1 MRLHLVISR
10 HGLPVTRILWTTTS
24 STSVLGEYG
33 TQRPASTAAVASSRT
48 PNIAFSNGGYTV
60 AQLLEDVNE
69 VVPLETEPSVF
80 DAEFSG
86 QWGLEDYV
94 VEVAGSECLHFM
106 EVDGL
111 LRDGDEV
118 VIRALQLADLRTRRL
133 CGRHQITADGK
144 HLIDGVP
151 FGSPFLKRTTSTRP
165 AITIPPRKKRRTV
178 FSGWEQA
185 PEFVAQEVYA
195 EEEGDREWLPPPHTG
210 FGKELSIIP
219 AEHEESLGTVIR
231 HPIDHT
237 TESDSEQDMSDMPEI
252 EEDELESELQA
263 LKEDFEEAS
272 QFVDIRNQTRNASGH
287 PLRATSIVKR
297 PTSKGSLAAASS
309 LSSKRSRADD
319 SSPRTSKAVRFNK
332 GDEQEDKDMP
342 DLPQVP
348 QAPQPEENVVE
359 ISDSDSSDSSAL
371 SSDSDSDE
379 DSDSDSEN
387 DSSSEVEPA
396 VEAPSDSD
404 SSSSSE
410 ESDTS
415 DSDSEEEPTPP
426 VEKVQQPVSVGAP
439 GEGSIRT
446 KKSNNRIKLR
456 RRLSKLKGLGVL
468 PQQAGFNALRE
479 WEERHGGWH
488 TPEQHINP
496 EPFVKL
502 QQPVEPEPEQVPVES
517 SSKKQ
522 KREKKEQEQ
531 KEFEARRQKLL
542 RDLASGNG
550 VYVDET
556 SEKENVPPA
565 ASAVEETPVSE
576 EVLDKDQQEQEP
588 SNRRTLDIA
597 SSRRMLFGS
606 LGIRTPKTKEDEEAT
621 RRKLAAKASAFERR
635 NKHSKRDTQ
644 EETDQ
649 MQEDEDAS
657 DIDWQNKLVIRAVEC
672 LYPQVDMTAPPYPFV
687 QRWDQEA
694 NALIRELKGPN
705 KKRKRKQ
712 RVQVYEGQEGQE
724 EYDENGNYYHD
735 EQYQGGDEQVNHE
748 GYYEGE
754 ADPQY
759 QGNWEGKAAAY
770 YEGHYAGEAEGGQ
783 INYDDAPEPEQ
794 ARNATFDD
802 LPSIPAD
809 ISSVPDLTESETKVG
824 AIIAFRQLDMS
835 KATNWQPQMSEY
847 RVAEVRSVKDRGLI
861 NVLLAKRDRKPRS
874 ASSEYDEPRQFSKF
888 EVPDL
893 ANDEGEDDG
902 YRELAFAELSDPK
915 LLQPAAQSGAESE
928 DQNNTREGSI
938 VSVVQESV
946 PNAQPALSEE
956 MYLDDTTFVTIGN
969 EVSRLESP
977 RESPGMPDE
986 PIQQTPGRAL
996 PQIQVQSGSAE
1007 RNVTPPIP
1015 SPSFNGFHSARSWQ
1029 QMTPGAELSRELE
1042 GHTLIGG
1049 ETPSALVNRDEDPSM
1064 LSYASANQSF
1074 GEEPEDQEMSE
1085 LQEHE
1090 RQVVNENLVPPGD
1103 SGNSGPQSGS
1113 LLSTID
1119 RNGNDG
1125 ASDSDSLFVNTDTR
1139 RETDNATPTGSSQS
1153 WRELLNRLRNG
1164 PSEPGESLVTSEGNN
1179 SEDNNSEDNSEDSNS
1194 EDNNSEDNNS
1204 EDNNSEDNN
1213 SEDNNSEDNNSE
1225 DNNSEDN
1232 NSEDNN
1238 SEDNNSENNNSDDNN
1253 SEDNNGKGTNS
1264 EANRSPERLED
1275 SLQYSYLDLNFS
1287 PLDSPRASNSRSPN
1301 PPMSAQR
1308 DSKSQKETSFPSLFN
1323 TESPAASTRSKLSQ
1337 RVHES
1342 EPSQIPASQASQVI
1356 DLTSSPRGSPEP
1368 STSNPNPSQRSKSA
1382 LYGNSREDTP
1392 RSSGHTS
1399 RASTGRLQHMV
1410 EVSISPSSQKKKK
1423 RSSRKF

>member
-24 STSVLGEYG
+24 STSMLGEYG

-133 CGRHQITADGK
+133 CGRHQITAEGK

-178 FSGWEQA
+178 FSGWDHA
-185 PEFVAQEVYA
+185 PEFAA
-195 EEEGDREWLPPPHTG
+195 EDVHADDEGDGEWLPPPNTG
-210 FGKELSIIP
+210 FGKELSVVP
-219 AEHEESLGTVIR
+219 AEHDESLGTVIR
-231 HPIDHT
+231 HPVDHT
-237 TESDSEQDMSDMPEI
+237 AESDSEADMSEMPKI
-252 EEDELESELQA
+252 EENELESELQA
-263 LKEDFEEAS
+263 LKEDFEEPS
-272 QFVDIRNQTRNASGH
+272 QFVDIRNQTRNAGGH

-309 LSSKRSRADD
+309 LSSKRSRAED

-332 GDEQEDKDMP
+332 GDEQVDEDMP
-342 DLPQVP
+342 GLPQLP
-348 QAPQPEENVVE
+348 QAPQVDESSAETSLSDSSDSSVSCSDSDSDDDSDDASSSEVE
-359 ISDSDSSDSSAL
+359 PAAEAPSDSDSDSDSSDS
-371 SSDSDSDE
+371 DSD
-379 DSDSDSEN
+379 
-387 DSSSEVEPA
+387 A
-396 VEAPSDSD
+396 EAA
-404 SSSSSE
+404 
-410 ESDTS
+410 
-415 DSDSEEEPTPP
+415 PP
-426 VEKVQQPVSVGAP
+426 VKKVQQPVSVSAP

-456 RRLSKLKGLGVL
+456 RRLSKLKQVGALH
-468 PQQAGFNALRE
+468 QQAGFDALRA
-479 WEERHGGWH
+479 WEESHGGWH
-488 TPEQHINP
+488 TPEQYLP
-496 EPFVKL
+496 FEPFVQP
-502 QQPVEPEPEQVPVES
+502 QQPVGPEQES
-517 SSKKQ
+517 TEYSIKQ

-531 KEFEARRQKLL
+531 NEFEARREKLL

-550 VYVDET
+550 VDVDET

-565 ASAVEETPVSE
+565 VSAVGETPVSE
-576 EVLDKDQQEQEP
+576 EVPGKGQQEQGT

-606 LGIRTPKTKEDEEAT
+606 LGMRTPKTKEDEEET
-621 RRKLAAKASAFERR
+621 RRKLAAEASACGRR
-635 NKHSKRDTQ
+635 NKPSKRDAQ
-644 EETDQ
+644 EEAEQ

-657 DIDWQNKLVIRAVEC
+657 DIDWQNKLVVRAVEC
-672 LYPQVDMTAPPYPFV
+672 LYPQVDITAPPYPFV
-687 QRWDQEA
+687 QRWDQAA
-694 NALIRELKGPN
+694 NASIRELKGPS

-712 RVQVYEGQEGQE
+712 RVQVYEGYEEQE
-724 EYDENGNYYHD
+724 EYDENGNHYGHD
-735 EQYQGGDEQVNHE
+735 DQANHE

-754 ADPQY
+754 ADPNY
-759 QGNWEGKAAAY
+759 EGHWEGQAARY
-770 YEGHYAGEAEGGQ
+770 YEGHYAGEAEGDQ
-783 INYDDAPEPEQ
+783 INYDDAPEPEH
-794 ARNATFDD
+794 ATFDD

-809 ISSVPDLTESETKVG
+809 MSSVPDLTESEAGVG

-847 RVAEVRSVKDRGLI
+847 RVAEVRSVKDKGVI
-861 NVLLAKRDRKPRS
+861 NVLLAKRDRKPPS
-874 ASSEYDEPRQFSKF
+874 ASNDYDEPRPFSKF
-888 EVPDL
+888 EIPDL

-915 LLQPAAQSGAESE
+915 LIRPAAQSGVEFA

-946 PNAQPALSEE
+946 PNAQPALPEE
-956 MYLDDTTFVTIGN
+956 MHLDDTTFVTIGN
-969 EVSRLESP
+969 EVSRLGSP

-986 PIQQTPGRAL
+986 PIQQTPGRGV
-996 PQIQVQSGSAE
+996 PQIQVQSGSNE
-1007 RNVTPPIP
+1007 RSITPPIP
-1015 SPSFNGFHSARSWQ
+1015 SPSFTGFHSARSWQ
-1029 QMTPGAELSRELE
+1029 QMTPGVELSRELE

-1049 ETPSALVNRDEDPSM
+1049 DTPSGLVSRDEDPSV

-1074 GEEPEDQEMSE
+1074 ADDHEDQETSE
-1085 LQEHE
+1085 HQEQE
-1090 RQVVNENLVPPGD
+1090 RQVVDENLVPPGD
-1103 SGNSGPQSGS
+1103 PGTSGPQSGS

-1125 ASDSDSLFVNTDTR
+1125 ASDSGPLFVERDTKI
-1139 RETDNATPTGSSQS
+1139 DKSSAAPNSSSES
-1153 WRELLNRLRNG
+1153 WRDLLDRLRNG
-1164 PSEPGESLVTSEGNN
+1164 PSEPGDSLVTSEVDH
-1179 SEDNNSEDNSEDSNS
+1179 SEDNNGEDNNG

-1204 EDNNSEDNN
+1204 EGDNSDG
-1213 SEDNNSEDNNSE
+1213 
-1225 DNNSEDN
+1225 
-1232 NSEDNN
+1232 
-1238 SEDNNSENNNSDDNN
+1238 NNSDGDNSDGNN
-1253 SEDNNGKGTNS
+1253 SDGDNSDGNNSDGDNSDGDNS
-1264 EANRSPERLED
+1264 EANNSEGNQGPERLED
-1275 SLQYSYLDLNFS
+1275 SLQHSYLDLNFS
-1287 PLDSPRASNSRSPN
+1287 ALDSPRASNSRSPN
-1301 PPMSAQR
+1301 PPMSAQQ
-1308 DSKSQKETSFPSLFN
+1308 DAQSQKQTSFPSPFE

-1337 RVHES
+1337 RVRES
-1342 EPSQIPASQASQVI
+1342 ESASQIPASQASEMI
-1356 DLTSSPRGSPEP
+1356 DLTSSPRESPEP

-1382 LYGNSREDTP
+1382 VYGKSQDIP
-1392 RSSGHTS
+1392 RSSERPP
-1399 RASTGRLQHMV
+1399 RASTGKLQHVV
-1410 EVSISPSSQKKKK
+1410 EVSISPPSQKKKR

>member
-24 STSVLGEYG
+24 SNSVLGEYG
-33 TQRPASTAAVASSRT
+33 THRPASTAAVASSRT

-133 CGRHQITADGK
+133 CGRHQITAEGK

-178 FSGWEQA
+178 FSGWENTR
-185 PEFVAQEVYA
+185 EFVPEEVHA
-195 EEEGDREWLPPPHTG
+195 DEEGDGEWLPPPNTG
-210 FGKELSIIP
+210 FGKELSVMP

-231 HPIDHT
+231 HPVGHT
-237 TESDSEQDMSDMPEI
+237 AGSDSEADMSEMPGI

-287 PLRATSIVKR
+287 PLRASSIVKR

-309 LSSKRSRADD
+309 LSSKRSRAED
-319 SSPRTSKAVRFNK
+319 SSPRASKAVRFNK
-332 GDEQEDKDMP
+332 GDEQEDADMP
-342 DLPQVP
+342 DLPQPP
-348 QAPQPEENVVE
+348 QAPQVEETAAE
-359 ISDSDSSDSSAL
+359 TSDSDSSDSSAS
-371 SSDSDSDE
+371 SSDSDSDD
-379 DSDSDSEN
+379 DSDDD

-396 VEAPSDSD
+396 AEAPSDSDSDSDSD

-410 ESDTS
+410 DSDSS
-415 DSDSEEEPTPP
+415 DSDSEEE
-426 VEKVQQPVSVGAP
+426 AP
-439 GEGSIRT
+439 GLS
-446 KKSNNRIKLR
+446 KSNNRIKLR
-456 RRLSKLKGLGVL
+456 RRLSKLKELGAL
-468 PQQAGFNALRE
+468 PQQAGFDALRE
-479 WEERHGGWH
+479 WEEKHGGWH
-488 TPEQHINP
+488 NPEQHLNP
-496 EPFVKL
+496 EPFVKPQL
-502 QQPVEPEPEQVPVES
+502 PLEPEQESAES

-522 KREKKEQEQ
+522 KREKKEQEK
-531 KEFEARRQKLL
+531 KEFEARREKLL
-542 RDLASGNG
+542 RDLASGHG
-550 VYVDET
+550 VDVGEI

-565 ASAVEETPVSE
+565 ASAVEGIPVSE
-576 EVLDKDQQEQEP
+576 EVPGGDQLEQEP

-606 LGIRTPKTKEDEEAT
+606 LGMRTPKTKEEEEAT
-621 RRKLAAKASAFERR
+621 RRNLAAKASACGRR
-635 NKHSKRDTQ
+635 NKASTRDAQ
-644 EETDQ
+644 KETDQ
-649 MQEDEDAS
+649 MEEDEDAS

-712 RVQVYEGQEGQE
+712 RVQVYEEYEEQE
-724 EYDENGNYYHD
+724 EYDENGNYYGHD
-735 EQYQGGDEQVNHE
+735 DQANHE
-748 GYYEGE
+748 GHYEGE
-754 ADPQY
+754 ADPHY
-759 QGNWEGKAAAY
+759 EGHWEGEAAPY
-770 YEGHYAGEAEGGQ
+770 YEGHYAGEAEGDQ
-783 INYDDAPEPEQ
+783 INYDDAPEPEH
-794 ARNATFDD
+794 APNSTFDD
-802 LPSIPAD
+802 LPLVPAD
-809 ISSVPDLTESETKVG
+809 IGSVPDLTESEAKVG

-847 RVAEVRSVKDRGLI
+847 RVAEVRSVKDHGVI
-861 NVLLAKRDRKPRS
+861 NVLLAKRDRKPLS
-874 ASSEYDEPRQFSKF
+874 AGEDDEPRQFSKF

-928 DQNNTREGSI
+928 DQDNTREGSI
-938 VSVVQESV
+938 VSVVHESV
-946 PNAQPALSEE
+946 PNAQQALSEE

-969 EVSRLESP
+969 EVSHLES
-977 RESPGMPDE
+977 RSESPGMPDE
-986 PIQQTPGRAL
+986 PIQQTPGRGL
-996 PQIQVQSGSAE
+996 PQIQVQTGSDG
-1007 RNVTPPIP
+1007 RSVTPPIP

-1029 QMTPGAELSRELE
+1029 QTTPGAELSRELE

-1049 ETPSALVNRDEDPSM
+1049 ETPSALVNRDEDPSV

-1074 GEEPEDQEMSE
+1074 AVEPEDQEMSDN
-1085 LQEHE
+1085 QEYE
-1090 RQVVNENLVPPGD
+1090 RQVVAEPLMPPGD
-1103 SGNSGPQSGS
+1103 SRDSGPQSGS

-1119 RNGNDG
+1119 RSGNDG
-1125 ASDSDSLFVNTDTR
+1125 TSGSLFVKRDTI
-1139 RETDNATPTGSSQS
+1139 REKHSATPNSSTES
-1153 WRELLNRLRNG
+1153 WRDLLNRLRNG
-1164 PSEPGESLVTSEGNN
+1164 PSEPSESLIASEANNSEENSSEENISEENISEGNQ
-1179 SEDNNSEDNSEDSNS
+1179 
-1194 EDNNSEDNNS
+1194 
-1204 EDNNSEDNN
+1204 
-1213 SEDNNSEDNNSE
+1213 
-1225 DNNSEDN
+1225 
-1232 NSEDNN
+1232 
-1238 SEDNNSENNNSDDNN
+1238 
-1253 SEDNNGKGTNS
+1253 
-1264 EANRSPERLED
+1264 SPQRLED
-1275 SLQYSYLDLNFS
+1275 SLQHSYLDLNFS
-1287 PLDSPRASNSRSPN
+1287 PLDSPRASNSRSPI
-1301 PPMSAQR
+1301 PPMSAQQNTQ
-1308 DSKSQKETSFPSLFN
+1308 SQKQNSFPSPFE
-1323 TESPAASTRSKLSQ
+1323 TESPAASTRPKLSQ

-1342 EPSQIPASQASQVI
+1342 KSASQIPASQTSEVI
-1356 DLTSSPRGSPEP
+1356 DLTSSPSGSPEP
-1368 STSNPNPSQRSKSA
+1368 STSNTNPSQRSKSA
-1382 LYGNSREDTP
+1382 RHGNSQRENTP
-1392 RSSGHTS
+1392 RSPGRPS
-1399 RASTGRLQHMV
+1399 RASTGRLQRMV
-1410 EVSISPSSQKKKK
+1410 EVSISPSSQKKR

>member
-33 TQRPASTAAVASSRT
+33 TQRPASSAAVASSRT

-111 LRDGDEV
+111 LRDGDEL
-118 VIRALQLADLRTRRL
+118 VIRALQLADLRARRL

-151 FGSPFLKRTTSTRP
+151 FGLPFLKRTTSTRP

-178 FSGWEQA
+178 FSGWEHA
-185 PEFVAQEVYA
+185 PEYVTEGVHAD
-195 EEEGDREWLPPPHTG
+195 EEGDGDWLPPPNTG
-210 FGKELSIIP
+210 FGKELSVMP

-231 HPIDHT
+231 HPVDRT
-237 TESDSEQDMSDMPEI
+237 AESDSEADMSEMPEI
-252 EEDELESELQA
+252 REDELESELQA

-287 PLRATSIVKR
+287 PLRATSIAKR

-319 SSPRTSKAVRFNK
+319 SSPRTSKAVRFNN
-332 GDEQEDKDMP
+332 GDEQEDEDMP
-342 DLPQVP
+342 DLPQFP
-348 QAPQPEENVVE
+348 QAPQVE
-359 ISDSDSSDSSAL
+359 GSAAVSSDSDSSESSTS
-371 SSDSDSDE
+371 SSDSDSD
-379 DSDSDSEN
+379 DD
-387 DSSSEVEPA
+387 
-396 VEAPSDSD
+396 SDSD

-410 ESDTS
+410 DSDS
-415 DSDSEEEPTPP
+415 SDSEEEEEAAPP
-426 VEKVQQPVSVGAP
+426 VEKVQQPVSVGPP

-456 RRLSKLKGLGVL
+456 RRLSKLKQLGAL
-468 PQQAGFNALRE
+468 PQQAGFDALRA
-479 WEERHGGWH
+479 WEDSHGGWH
-488 TPEQHINP
+488 TPEQYLDPN
-496 EPFVKL
+496 PFVKP
-502 QQPVEPEPEQVPVES
+502 QPPVEQEQESAES

-522 KREKKEQEQ
+522 KREKKEQDK
-531 KEFEARRQKLL
+531 KEFEARREKLL

-550 VYVDET
+550 VDVSET

-565 ASAVEETPVSE
+565 ASAVGQPSVSE
-576 EVLDKDQQEQEP
+576 EVLGEGQMEQER
-588 SNRRTLDIA
+588 SNRRTLDVA

-606 LGIRTPKTKEDEEAT
+606 LGMRTPKTKEEEEEA
-621 RRKLAAKASAFERR
+621 RRRLAAKASAGGRR
-635 NKHSKRDTQ
+635 NKPTQ
-644 EETDQ
+644 DVQDDADQ

-694 NALIRELKGPN
+694 NALIRELKGPS

-712 RVQVYEGQEGQE
+712 RVQVYEGHAEQE
-724 EYDENGNYYHD
+724 EYDENGNYYGYD
-735 EQYQGGDEQVNHE
+735 DQYQGADDQANYE
-748 GYYEGE
+748 GHWEGE
-754 ADPQY
+754 AAP
-759 QGNWEGKAAAY
+759 Y
-770 YEGHYAGEAEGGQ
+770 YEGHYAGEAEGDQ
-783 INYDDAPEPEQ
+783 MDYDDAPEPEQ
-794 ARNATFDD
+794 PPNPTFDD

-809 ISSVPDLTESETKVG
+809 LSSVPDLTESEVKVG

-847 RVAEVRSVKDRGLI
+847 RVAEVRSIKDHVLI
-861 NVLLAKRDRKPRS
+861 NVLLAKRDRKPPS
-874 ASSEYDEPRQFSKF
+874 TSSEYDEPRQFSKF

-915 LLQPAAQSGAESE
+915 LLQPAAHSGAKSE

-938 VSVVQESV
+938 VSVVQETV

-956 MYLDDTTFVTIGN
+956 IYLDDTTFVTIGN
-969 EVSRLESP
+969 EVTHLGSP

-986 PIQQTPGRAL
+986 PIQQTPGRGL
-996 PQIQVQSGSAE
+996 PQIQVQSGSDE
-1007 RNVTPPIP
+1007 RSITTPIP
-1015 SPSFNGFHSARSWQ
+1015 SPSFTGFHSARSWQ

-1049 ETPSALVNRDEDPSM
+1049 ETPSALVNRDEEPSA
-1064 LSYASANQSF
+1064 LSYTSANQSF
-1074 GEEPEDQEMSE
+1074 ADDPEDEEMSGH
-1085 LQEHE
+1085 QEHE
-1090 RQVVNENLVPPGD
+1090 RQVVNENPVPLCD
-1103 SGNSGPQSGS
+1103 SGDNGPQSGS

-1119 RNGNDG
+1119 HSGNDG
-1125 ASDSDSLFVNTDTR
+1125 GSDSGSLFVKRDTR
-1139 RETDNATPTGSSQS
+1139 SEKNNAAPASSSES
-1153 WRELLNRLRNG
+1153 WRDLLNRLRNG
-1164 PSEPGESLVTSEGNN
+1164 PSEPGESLVTSEENNSEGNISEDSSSEDNNSKANN
-1179 SEDNNSEDNSEDSNS
+1179 SEDNISEGNQ
-1194 EDNNSEDNNS
+1194 
-1204 EDNNSEDNN
+1204 
-1213 SEDNNSEDNNSE
+1213 
-1225 DNNSEDN
+1225 
-1232 NSEDNN
+1232 
-1238 SEDNNSENNNSDDNN
+1238 
-1253 SEDNNGKGTNS
+1253 
-1264 EANRSPERLED
+1264 SPERLED
-1275 SLQYSYLDLNFS
+1275 SVQHSYLDLNFS
-1287 PLDSPRASNSRSPN
+1287 PLDSPRAFTSRSHS
-1301 PPMSAQR
+1301 PPISAQG
-1308 DSKSQKETSFPSLFN
+1308 DTKFKKQTSFPSPLE
-1323 TESPAASTRSKLSQ
+1323 TESPAAPTRFKLSR
-1337 RVHES
+1337 RVVES
-1342 EPSQIPASQASQVI
+1342 EPTSQIPASQASEVI

-1382 LYGNSREDTP
+1382 LYGGSRSEDIP
-1392 RSSGHTS
+1392 RSSGHPP
-1399 RASTGRLQHMV
+1399 RASEGRLQRMV
-1410 EVSISPSSQKKKK
+1410 EVNISPSSQKKK

>member
-33 TQRPASTAAVASSRT
+33 AQRPASTAAVASSRT

-80 DAEFSG
+80 DTEFSG

-133 CGRHQITADGK
+133 CGRHQITAEGK

-178 FSGWEQA
+178 FSGWEHA
-185 PEFVAQEVYA
+185 PEFVAEEA
-195 EEEGDREWLPPPHTG
+195 HADEEGDGEWLPPPNTG
-210 FGKELSIIP
+210 FGHELSIMP
-219 AEHEESLGTVIR
+219 AEHEESLATVIR
-231 HPIDHT
+231 HPVDHAA
-237 TESDSEQDMSDMPEI
+237 ESDSEADMSEMPGI

-287 PLRATSIVKR
+287 PLRAASIVKR

-309 LSSKRSRADD
+309 LSSKHSRADD
-319 SSPRTSKAVRFNK
+319 SSRTSKAVRFNK
-332 GDEQEDKDMP
+332 GDEQEVKDVHV
-342 DLPQVP
+342 LPQPPQLP
-348 QAPQPEENVVE
+348 QAPQVE
-359 ISDSDSSDSSAL
+359 KSAVETSDSDSSDSSAS
-371 SSDSDSDE
+371 SSDSDSEE
-379 DSDSDSEN
+379 DSDDSSDDV
-387 DSSSEVEPA
+387 DSSSEVAPA
-396 VEAPSDSD
+396 AEATDSD

-410 ESDTS
+410 ESDSSDS
-415 DSDSEEEPTPP
+415 DSDSEEEPAPP

-468 PQQAGFNALRE
+468 PQAAGFDALRE
-479 WEERHGGWH
+479 WENRHGGWH
-488 TPEQHINP
+488 TPEQYLNP
-496 EPFVKL
+496 EPFVQP
-502 QQPVEPEPEQVPVES
+502 QQPAEPELEPTES
-517 SSKKQ
+517 SSKRQ

-550 VYVDET
+550 VDVSET

-565 ASAVEETPVSE
+565 ASTVK
-576 EVLDKDQQEQEP
+576 EVPGKDQPEQEP

-606 LGIRTPKTKEDEEAT
+606 LGMRTPKTKEDEEET
-621 RRKLAAKASAFERR
+621 RRKLAAKASACGPRH
-635 NKHSKRDTQ
+635 KPSMRDAQ
-644 EETDQ
+644 EEADQ

-694 NALIRELKGPN
+694 NASIRELKGPN

-712 RVQVYEGQEGQE
+712 RVQVFEEYEEQG
-724 EYDENGNYYHD
+724 EYDENGNYYGHD
-735 EQYQGGDEQVNHE
+735 EQYQGGDDQANYE
-748 GYYEGE
+748 GHWEGE
-754 ADPQY
+754 AAP
-759 QGNWEGKAAAY
+759 Y
-770 YEGHYAGEAEGGQ
+770 YEGHYAGEAEGDQ
-783 INYDDAPEPEQ
+783 INYDDAPEPEK
-794 ARNATFDD
+794 ATFDD
-802 LPSIPAD
+802 LPAIPAD
-809 ISSVPDLTESETKVG
+809 ISSVPDLTESEVKVG

-847 RVAEVRSVKDRGLI
+847 RVAEVRSVKDNGVI
-861 NVLLAKRDRKPRS
+861 NVLLAKRDRKPPS

-915 LLQPAAQSGAESE
+915 LLQAAAQSGAESE

-946 PNAQPALSEE
+946 PNAQPALSDE

-977 RESPGMPDE
+977 GMPDE
-986 PIQQTPGRAL
+986 PIQQTPGRGV
-996 PQIQVQSGSAE
+996 PQIQVQRGSNE
-1007 RNVTPPIP
+1007 RSITPPIP

-1049 ETPSALVNRDEDPSM
+1049 ETPSVVVNRDEDPSV

-1074 GEEPEDQEMSE
+1074 ADDPEDQEMSVN
-1085 LQEHE
+1085 QEHE
-1090 RQVVNENLVPPGD
+1090 RQIVNENLAPPGE
-1103 SGNSGPQSGS
+1103 SGDSGPQSGS

-1125 ASDSDSLFVNTDTR
+1125 ASDPESLFVKQDTIR
-1139 RETDNATPTGSSQS
+1139 GNDDATPNSSSES
-1153 WRELLNRLRNG
+1153 WKELLNRLRNG
-1164 PSEPGESLVTSEGNN
+1164 PSEPGDSLVTSPAEN
-1179 SEDNNSEDNSEDSNS
+1179 SEDNDDHNSEGDNTED
-1194 EDNNSEDNNS
+1194 
-1204 EDNNSEDNN
+1204 
-1213 SEDNNSEDNNSE
+1213 
-1225 DNNSEDN
+1225 
-1232 NSEDNN
+1232 
-1238 SEDNNSENNNSDDNN
+1238 DDSHGNQ
-1253 SEDNNGKGTNS
+1253 
-1264 EANRSPERLED
+1264 SPERLED
-1275 SLQYSYLDLNFS
+1275 SVQHSYLDLNFS
-1287 PLDSPRASNSRSPN
+1287 SLDSPRASNSRSPN
-1301 PPMSAQR
+1301 PPMSAQQ
-1308 DSKSQKETSFPSLFN
+1308 DALSQKQASFPSAFG
-1323 TESPAASTRSKLSQ
+1323 TASPAASTRFKLSQ

-1342 EPSQIPASQASQVI
+1342 EPASQLSASQIPASQIPASQASEVI
-1356 DLTSSPRGSPEP
+1356 DLTSSPPGSPEP
-1368 STSNPNPSQRSKSA
+1368 STSNSNPSQRSKSA
-1382 LYGNSREDTP
+1382 VHGKSRRDEDIP
-1392 RSSGHTS
+1392 RSSGRPP
-1399 RASTGRLQHMV
+1399 RASTGKLQHMV
-1410 EVSISPSSQKKKK
+1410 EVSISPSSQKKR

>member
-69 VVPLETEPSVF
+69 VVPLETEPSIF

-133 CGRHQITADGK
+133 CGRHQITAEGK

-178 FSGWEQA
+178 FSGWEHA
-185 PEFVAQEVYA
+185 PGFVADEVHDD
-195 EEEGDREWLPPPHTG
+195 EEGDGEWLPPPNTG
-210 FGKELSIIP
+210 FGKELSIVP
-219 AEHEESLGTVIR
+219 PEHEESMATVIR
-231 HPIDHT
+231 HPVDHT
-237 TESDSEQDMSDMPEI
+237 AESDSEADMSEMPEI

-263 LKEDFEEAS
+263 LKEDFEEPS

-309 LSSKRSRADD
+309 LSSKRSRAED

-332 GDEQEDKDMP
+332 GAEHEDEDMP

-348 QAPQPEENVVE
+348 QVPQAPQVEESAAE
-359 ISDSDSSDSSAL
+359 TSDSDSSDSSAS
-371 SSDSDSDE
+371 SSDSDSDD
-379 DSDSDSEN
+379 DSDN

-396 VEAPSDSD
+396 AEAPDSDSD

-410 ESDTS
+410 DSDSS
-415 DSDSEEEPTPP
+415 DSDSEEEAAAP
-426 VEKVQQPVSVGAP
+426 VKKVQPVSVGAP

-456 RRLSKLKGLGVL
+456 RRLSKLKELGAL
-468 PQQAGFNALRE
+468 PEKAGFDALRE
-479 WEERHGGWH
+479 WENSHGGWH
-488 TPEQHINP
+488 TPEQYINP
-496 EPFVKL
+496 EPFVKP
-502 QQPVEPEPEQVPVES
+502 QEPVEPKQVSAES

-531 KEFEARRQKLL
+531 KEFEAKRQKLL

-550 VYVDET
+550 VDVSET

-565 ASAVEETPVSE
+565 ASVVGEIPVSQ
-576 EVLDKDQQEQEP
+576 EVPGKDQPEQEP

-606 LGIRTPKTKEDEEAT
+606 LGMRTPKTKEDEEET
-621 RRKLAAKASAFERR
+621 RRKLAAKASACGRR
-635 NKHSKRDTQ
+635 NKPSKQDTQ
-644 EETDQ
+644 EEADQ

-712 RVQVYEGQEGQE
+712 RVQVYEEYEEQE
-724 EYDENGNYYHD
+724 EYDENGNYYGHD
-735 EQYQGGDEQVNHE
+735 EQYQGGDEQANHE
-748 GYYEGE
+748 GHYEGE
-754 ADPQY
+754 ADPHY
-759 QGNWEGKAAAY
+759 EGHWEGEAAPY
-770 YEGHYAGEAEGGQ
+770 YEGHYAGEAEGDQ
-783 INYDDAPEPEQ
+783 MNYDDAPEPEK
-794 ARNATFDD
+794 ATFDD
-802 LPSIPAD
+802 LPAIPAD
-809 ISSVPDLTESETKVG
+809 ISSVPDLAESEAKVG

-847 RVAEVRSVKDRGLI
+847 RVAEVRSVKDHGVI
-861 NVLLAKRDRKPRS
+861 NVLLAKRDRRPRS
-874 ASSEYDEPRQFSKF
+874 ASREYDEPRPFSKF

-893 ANDEGEDDG
+893 ANEEGEDDG
-902 YRELAFAELSDPK
+902 YRELAFAELSNPK
-915 LLQPAAQSGAESE
+915 LLQPAAQSGVESE

-946 PNAQPALSEE
+946 PNTQPALSEE
-956 MYLDDTTFVTIGN
+956 MDLDDTTFVTIGN

-986 PIQQTPGRAL
+986 PIQQTPGRGV
-996 PQIQVQSGSAE
+996 PQIQVQRGSDE
-1007 RNVTPPIP
+1007 RSITPPIP
-1015 SPSFNGFHSARSWQ
+1015 SPSFTGFHSARSWQ
-1029 QMTPGAELSRELE
+1029 QMTPGVELSRELE

-1049 ETPSALVNRDEDPSM
+1049 ETPSALVNRDEDPSAM
-1064 LSYASANQSF
+1064 SYASANQSF
-1074 GEEPEDQEMSE
+1074 ADDPEDEEMSE
-1085 LQEHE
+1085 HQEHE
-1090 RQVVNENLVPPGD
+1090 RQVVNVNLVPPGE
-1103 SGNSGPQSGS
+1103 SGESGPQSGS

-1119 RNGNDG
+1119 RNGHDG
-1125 ASDSDSLFVNTDTR
+1125 ASDSDSFLKRDTKK
-1139 RETDNATPTGSSQS
+1139 EKDDATPNSSSES
-1153 WRELLNRLRNG
+1153 WKDLLNRLRNG
-1164 PSEPGESLVTSEGNN
+1164 PSEPGDSLATSDADNNEDDGNDN
-1179 SEDNNSEDNSEDSNS
+1179 SEDNNSGDDNSEGDNS
-1194 EDNNSEDNNS
+1194 EGNQ
-1204 EDNNSEDNN
+1204 
-1213 SEDNNSEDNNSE
+1213 
-1225 DNNSEDN
+1225 
-1232 NSEDNN
+1232 
-1238 SEDNNSENNNSDDNN
+1238 
-1253 SEDNNGKGTNS
+1253 G
-1264 EANRSPERLED
+1264 PERLED
-1275 SLQYSYLDLNFS
+1275 SVQHSYLDLNFS
-1287 PLDSPRASNSRSPN
+1287 PLDSPRVSNSRSPN
-1301 PPMSAQR
+1301 PPMSAQQ
-1308 DSKSQKETSFPSLFN
+1308 DAQSQKQASFPSTFE
-1323 TESPAASTRSKLSQ
+1323 TGSPAASTRSKLSQ

-1342 EPSQIPASQASQVI
+1342 ESASQIPASQASEVI
-1356 DLTSSPRGSPEP
+1356 DLTSSPHESPET
-1368 STSNPNPSQRSKSA
+1368 STSNSNPSQRSKSA
-1382 LYGNSREDTP
+1382 VYGKSQRDEDIP
-1392 RSSGHTS
+1392 HSSGRTP
-1399 RASTGRLQHMV
+1399 RASTGRLQHLV
-1410 EVSISPSSQKKKK
+1410 EVSISPSSQKKR

>member
-10 HGLPVTRILWTTTS
+10 HGLPVTRILWTTTAS
-24 STSVLGEYG
+24 NSVLGEYG
-33 TQRPASTAAVASSRT
+33 THRPASTAAVASSRT

-133 CGRHQITADGK
+133 CGRHQITAEGK

-178 FSGWEQA
+178 FSGWENA
-185 PEFVAQEVYA
+185 REFVPEEVHA
-195 EEEGDREWLPPPHTG
+195 DEEGDGEWLPPPNTG
-210 FGKELSIIP
+210 FGKELSIMP

-231 HPIDHT
+231 HPVDHT
-237 TESDSEQDMSDMPEI
+237 AESDSEADMSEMPGI
-252 EEDELESELQA
+252 EEDDLESELQA

-309 LSSKRSRADD
+309 LSSKRSRAED
-319 SSPRTSKAVRFNK
+319 SSPRASKAVRFNK
-332 GDEQEDKDMP
+332 GDERKDEDMP
-342 DLPQVP
+342 DLPQPP
-348 QAPQPEENVVE
+348 QAPQAEETAAE
-359 ISDSDSSDSSAL
+359 TSDSDSSDSSAS
-371 SSDSDSDE
+371 SSDSDSD
-379 DSDSDSEN
+379 SDSDDD

-404 SSSSSE
+404 SDSDSFSSSE
-410 ESDTS
+410 DSGSS
-415 DSDSEEEPTPP
+415 DSDSEEEAPRP
-426 VEKVQQPVSVGAP
+426 VEKVQQPVSVGPP

-456 RRLSKLKGLGVL
+456 RRLSKLKELGAL
-468 PQQAGFNALRE
+468 PQQAGFDALRE
-479 WEERHGGWH
+479 WEDKHGGWH
-488 TPEQHINP
+488 TPEQHLNP
-496 EPFVKL
+496 EPFVKP
-502 QQPVEPEPEQVPVES
+502 QPPVKPEQESAES

-522 KREKKEQEQ
+522 KREKKEQEK
-531 KEFEARRQKLL
+531 KEFEARREKLL
-542 RDLASGNG
+542 RDLASGRG
-550 VYVDET
+550 VDVEET
-556 SEKENVPPA
+556 SEKENIPPA
-565 ASAVEETPVSE
+565 VSAVEEIPVSE
-576 EVLDKDQQEQEP
+576 EVPGEDQLEQEP

-606 LGIRTPKTKEDEEAT
+606 LGMRTPKTKEEEEAT
-621 RRKLAAKASAFERR
+621 RRKLAAKASACGRR
-635 NKHSKRDTQ
+635 NKASTRNTQ

-712 RVQVYEGQEGQE
+712 RVQVYEEYEEQE
-724 EYDENGNYYHD
+724 EYDENGNYYGHD
-735 EQYQGGDEQVNHE
+735 DQANHQGH
-748 GYYEGE
+748 YEGE
-754 ADPQY
+754 ADPHY
-759 QGNWEGKAAAY
+759 EGHWEGETAPY
-770 YEGHYAGEAEGGQ
+770 YEGHYAGEAEGDQ
-783 INYDDAPEPEQ
+783 INYDDAPEPEH
-794 ARNATFDD
+794 APNPTFDD
-802 LPSIPAD
+802 LPLVPAD
-809 ISSVPDLTESETKVG
+809 IGSIPDLTESEAKVG

-847 RVAEVRSVKDRGLI
+847 RVAEVRSVKDHGVI
-861 NVLLAKRDRKPRS
+861 NVLLAKRDRKPPS
-874 ASSEYDEPRQFSKF
+874 ASGEDDEPRQFSKF

-893 ANDEGEDDG
+893 ANEEGEDDG
-902 YRELAFAELSDPK
+902 YRELVFAELSDPK

-928 DQNNTREGSI
+928 DQDNTREGSI
-938 VSVVQESV
+938 VSVVHESV
-946 PNAQPALSEE
+946 PNAQAALSEE

-969 EVSRLESP
+969 EVSHLGSRS
-977 RESPGMPDE
+977 ESPGMPDE
-986 PIQQTPGRAL
+986 PIQQTPGRGL
-996 PQIQVQSGSAE
+996 PQIQVQTGSDG
-1007 RNVTPPIP
+1007 RSVTPPIP

-1029 QMTPGAELSRELE
+1029 QTTPGAELSRELE

-1049 ETPSALVNRDEDPSM
+1049 ETPSALVNREDPSV

-1074 GEEPEDQEMSE
+1074 ADEPEDQEMSDH
-1085 LQEHE
+1085 QEYG
-1090 RQVVNENLVPPGD
+1090 RQVVAEPLMPPGD
-1103 SGNSGPQSGS
+1103 SGDSGPRSGS
-1113 LLSTID
+1113 LLSTIN
-1119 RNGNDG
+1119 RSGNDG
-1125 ASDSDSLFVNTDTR
+1125 TSGSLFVKRDTI
-1139 RETDNATPTGSSQS
+1139 REKDNATPNSSSES
-1153 WRELLNRLRNG
+1153 WRDLLSRLRNG
-1164 PSEPGESLVTSEGNN
+1164 PSEPSESLLTSEDNNSEGNN
-1179 SEDNNSEDNSEDSNS
+1179 SE
-1194 EDNNSEDNNS
+1194 
-1204 EDNNSEDNN
+1204 
-1213 SEDNNSEDNNSE
+1213 
-1225 DNNSEDN
+1225 
-1232 NSEDNN
+1232 
-1238 SEDNNSENNNSDDNN
+1238 ENISQGNQ
-1253 SEDNNGKGTNS
+1253 
-1264 EANRSPERLED
+1264 SPQRLED
-1275 SLQYSYLDLNFS
+1275 SLQHSYLDLNFS
-1287 PLDSPRASNSRSPN
+1287 PLDSPRASNSRSPI
-1301 PPMSAQR
+1301 PPMSAQQ
-1308 DSKSQKETSFPSLFN
+1308 DAQSQKQNSFPSPFEM
-1323 TESPAASTRSKLSQ
+1323 ESPAASTRPNLSP

-1342 EPSQIPASQASQVI
+1342 KPASQIPASQASELI

-1368 STSNPNPSQRSKSA
+1368 STSNTNSSQRSKSA
-1382 LYGNSREDTP
+1382 RYGNSQRENTP
-1392 RSSGHTS
+1392 RSSERPS
-1399 RASTGRLQHMV
+1399 RASTGRLQRMV
-1410 EVSISPSSQKKKK
+1410 AVSISPSNQKKR

>member
-33 TQRPASTAAVASSRT
+33 THRPASTAAVASSRT
-48 PNIAFSNGGYTV
+48 PNIAFSSGGYTV

-69 VVPLETEPSVF
+69 VVPLETEPSIF

-118 VIRALQLADLRTRRL
+118 VIRALQLADLRTRKL
-133 CGRHQITADGK
+133 CGRHQITAEGK

-178 FSGWEQA
+178 FSGWEHA
-185 PEFVAQEVYA
+185 PEFVTDEVHD
-195 EEEGDREWLPPPHTG
+195 EEEGDGEWLPPPNTG
-210 FGKELSIIP
+210 FGKELSIVP
-219 AEHEESLGTVIR
+219 PEHEESMATVIR
-231 HPIDHT
+231 HPVDHT
-237 TESDSEQDMSDMPEI
+237 AESDSEADMSEMPEI

-263 LKEDFEEAS
+263 LKEDFEEPS

-309 LSSKRSRADD
+309 LSSKRSRAED
-319 SSPRTSKAVRFNK
+319 SSPRASKAVRFNK
-332 GDEQEDKDMP
+332 GDEQDMP

-348 QAPQPEENVVE
+348 QVPQAPQAEESAAE
-359 ISDSDSSDSSAL
+359 TSDSDSSDSSAS
-371 SSDSDSDE
+371 SSDSDSDD
-379 DSDSDSEN
+379 DSDD

-396 VEAPSDSD
+396 AEAPDSDSD

-410 ESDTS
+410 DSDSS
-415 DSDSEEEPTPP
+415 DSDSEEEAPAP
-426 VEKVQQPVSVGAP
+426 VKKVQPVSVGAP

-456 RRLSKLKGLGVL
+456 RRLSKLKELGAL
-468 PQQAGFNALRE
+468 PEQAGFDALRE
-479 WEERHGGWH
+479 WENRHGGWH
-488 TPEQHINP
+488 TPEQYLNP
-496 EPFVKL
+496 QPFVKP
-502 QQPVEPEPEQVPVES
+502 QEPVEPEQVSAES

-531 KEFEARRQKLL
+531 KEFEAKRQKLL

-550 VYVDET
+550 VDVSET

-565 ASAVEETPVSE
+565 ASVVGETPVSQ
-576 EVLDKDQQEQEP
+576 EVPGKDQPGQEP

-606 LGIRTPKTKEDEEAT
+606 LGMRTPKTKEDEEET
-621 RRKLAAKASAFERR
+621 RRKLAAKASAGGRR
-635 NKHSKRDTQ
+635 SKPSKQDTQ

-712 RVQVYEGQEGQE
+712 RVQVYEEYEEQE
-724 EYDENGNYYHD
+724 EYDENGNYYGYD
-735 EQYQGGDEQVNHE
+735 EQYQGGDDQANHQ
-748 GYYEGE
+748 GHYEGE
-754 ADPQY
+754 ADPHY
-759 QGNWEGKAAAY
+759 EGHWEGEAAPY
-770 YEGHYAGEAEGGQ
+770 YEGHYAGEAEGDQ
-783 INYDDAPEPEQ
+783 MNYDDAPEPEKS
-794 ARNATFDD
+794 TFDD
-802 LPSIPAD
+802 LPAVPAD
-809 ISSVPDLTESETKVG
+809 ISSVPDLAEGEAKVG

-847 RVAEVRSVKDRGLI
+847 RVAEVRSVKDHGVI

-874 ASSEYDEPRQFSKF
+874 ASESDEPRRFSKF

-986 PIQQTPGRAL
+986 PIQQTPGRGV
-996 PQIQVQSGSAE
+996 PQIQVQRGSDE
-1007 RNVTPPIP
+1007 RSITPPIP
-1015 SPSFNGFHSARSWQ
+1015 SPSFTGFHSARSWQ
-1029 QMTPGAELSRELE
+1029 QMTPGAELSHELE

-1049 ETPSALVNRDEDPSM
+1049 ETPSALVNRDEDPSA

-1074 GEEPEDQEMSE
+1074 ADDPEDQEMSE
-1085 LQEHE
+1085 HQEHE
-1090 RQVVNENLVPPGD
+1090 RQVVEENLVPPGE
-1103 SGNSGPQSGS
+1103 SGESGPQSGS

-1119 RNGNDG
+1119 RNGHGG
-1125 ASDSDSLFVNTDTR
+1125 ASDSMFVKNDTKK
-1139 RETDNATPTGSSQS
+1139 EKDNVAPNSSSES
-1153 WRELLNRLRNG
+1153 WKDLLNRLRNG
-1164 PSEPGESLVTSEGNN
+1164 PSEPGDSLITSDGDKDN
-1179 SEDNNSEDNSEDSNS
+1179 EDNNSESNQ
-1194 EDNNSEDNNS
+1194 
-1204 EDNNSEDNN
+1204 
-1213 SEDNNSEDNNSE
+1213 
-1225 DNNSEDN
+1225 
-1232 NSEDNN
+1232 
-1238 SEDNNSENNNSDDNN
+1238 
-1253 SEDNNGKGTNS
+1253 
-1264 EANRSPERLED
+1264 SPERLED
-1275 SLQYSYLDLNFS
+1275 SVQHSYLDLNFS
-1287 PLDSPRASNSRSPN
+1287 PLDTPRVSNSRSPN
-1301 PPMSAQR
+1301 LPTSAQQ
-1308 DSKSQKETSFPSLFN
+1308 DAQSQKQASFPSTFE
-1323 TESPAASTRSKLSQ
+1323 TGSPATSTRSKLSQ
-1337 RVHES
+1337 RVHEPES
-1342 EPSQIPASQASQVI
+1342 ASQIPASQASEVI
-1356 DLTSSPRGSPEP
+1356 DLTSSPHESPEP
-1368 STSNPNPSQRSKSA
+1368 STSNSNPSQRSKSA
-1382 LYGNSREDTP
+1382 AYGKSQRDEDIPRPSRRP
-1392 RSSGHTS
+1392 P

-1410 EVSISPSSQKKKK
+1410 EVSISPSNQKKR

>member
-24 STSVLGEYG
+24 SNSVLGEYG
-33 TQRPASTAAVASSRT
+33 THRPASTAAVASSRT

-133 CGRHQITADGK
+133 CGRHQITAEGK

-178 FSGWEQA
+178 FSGWENA
-185 PEFVAQEVYA
+185 REYVPEEVHA
-195 EEEGDREWLPPPHTG
+195 DEEGDGEWLPPPNTG
-210 FGKELSIIP
+210 FGKELSIMP

-231 HPIDHT
+231 HPVDHT
-237 TESDSEQDMSDMPEI
+237 AESDSEADMSEMPGI

-272 QFVDIRNQTRNASGH
+272 QFVDIRNQTQNASGH
-287 PLRATSIVKR
+287 TLRAASIVKR

-309 LSSKRSRADD
+309 LSSKRSRAED
-319 SSPRTSKAVRFNK
+319 SSPRASKAVRFNK
-332 GDEQEDKDMP
+332 GHDQEDEDMP
-342 DLPQVP
+342 DLPQPP
-348 QAPQPEENVVE
+348 QAPHVEESAAE
-359 ISDSDSSDSSAL
+359 TSDSDSSDSSAS
-371 SSDSDSDE
+371 SSDSDADNGSD
-379 DSDSDSEN
+379 DD

-396 VEAPSDSD
+396 AEAPSDSDSDSD

-410 ESDTS
+410 DSDSS
-415 DSDSEEEPTPP
+415 DSDSEEEPPRP
-426 VEKVQQPVSVGAP
+426 VEKVQQPVSVGPP

-456 RRLSKLKGLGVL
+456 RRLSKLKELGAL
-468 PQQAGFNALRE
+468 PQQAGFDALRE
-479 WEERHGGWH
+479 WEDKHGGWH
-488 TPEQHINP
+488 TPEQYLHP
-496 EPFVKL
+496 EPFVKPQL
-502 QQPVEPEPEQVPVES
+502 PVEPQPPVEPEQESAES

-522 KREKKEQEQ
+522 KREKKEQEK
-531 KEFEARRQKLL
+531 KEFEARREKLL
-542 RDLASGNG
+542 RDLASGHG
-550 VYVDET
+550 VDVGET
-556 SEKENVPPA
+556 SEKENVPPVA
-565 ASAVEETPVSE
+565 TTVEETPVSE
-576 EVLDKDQQEQEP
+576 EVPGEDQLEQEP

-606 LGIRTPKTKEDEEAT
+606 LGMRTPKTKEEEEAT
-621 RRKLAAKASAFERR
+621 RRKLAAKASACGRR
-635 NKHSKRDTQ
+635 NKVSTRDAQ

-657 DIDWQNKLVIRAVEC
+657 DLDWQNKLVIRAVEC

-712 RVQVYEGQEGQE
+712 RVQVYEEYEEQE
-724 EYDENGNYYHD
+724 EYDENGNYYGHD
-735 EQYQGGDEQVNHE
+735 DQYQGGDDQANHE

-754 ADPQY
+754 ADPHHE
-759 QGNWEGKAAAY
+759 GHWEGEAAPY
-770 YEGHYAGEAEGGQ
+770 YEGHYAGEAEGDQ

-794 ARNATFDD
+794 ASNPTFDD
-802 LPSIPAD
+802 LPSVPAD
-809 ISSVPDLTESETKVG
+809 IGSIPDLTESEAKVG

-847 RVAEVRSVKDRGLI
+847 RVAEVRSVKDHGVI
-861 NVLLAKRDRKPRS
+861 NVLLAKRDRRPPS
-874 ASSEYDEPRQFSKF
+874 ASGEDDEPRQFSKF

-928 DQNNTREGSI
+928 DQDNTREGSI
-938 VSVVQESV
+938 VSVVHESV

-969 EVSRLESP
+969 EVSYLETRS
-977 RESPGMPDE
+977 ESPGAPDE
-986 PIQQTPGRAL
+986 PIQQTPGRGL
-996 PQIQVQSGSAE
+996 PQIQVQTGSDG
-1007 RNVTPPIP
+1007 RSVTPPIP

-1029 QMTPGAELSRELE
+1029 QTTPGAELSRELE

-1049 ETPSALVNRDEDPSM
+1049 ETPSALVNRDEDPSV

-1074 GEEPEDQEMSE
+1074 ADELEDQEMSDH
-1085 LQEHE
+1085 QEHE
-1090 RQVVNENLVPPGD
+1090 RQVVAGPLMPPGD
-1103 SGNSGPQSGS
+1103 SGDSGPQSGS

-1119 RNGNDG
+1119 RSGNGG
-1125 ASDSDSLFVNTDTR
+1125 ASSSLFVKRDTV
-1139 RETDNATPTGSSQS
+1139 REKHSATPNSSSES
-1153 WRELLNRLRNG
+1153 WRDLLNRLRNG
-1164 PSEPGESLVTSEGNN
+1164 PSEPSESVVT
-1179 SEDNNSEDNSEDSNS
+1179 SEDNNSEDNVS
-1194 EDNNSEDNNS
+1194 EDNVSEDNVS
-1204 EDNNSEDNN
+1204 EDNVSEGNQ
-1213 SEDNNSEDNNSE
+1213 
-1225 DNNSEDN
+1225 
-1232 NSEDNN
+1232 
-1238 SEDNNSENNNSDDNN
+1238 
-1253 SEDNNGKGTNS
+1253 
-1264 EANRSPERLED
+1264 SPQRLED
-1275 SLQYSYLDLNFS
+1275 SLQHSYLDLNFS
-1287 PLDSPRASNSRSPN
+1287 PLDSPRASNSRSPL
-1301 PPMSAQR
+1301 PPMSAQQ
-1308 DSKSQKETSFPSLFN
+1308 DAQSQKQNSFPSPFE
-1323 TESPAASTRSKLSQ
+1323 TESPAASTRSKFSQ
-1337 RVHES
+1337 RVHEFK
-1342 EPSQIPASQASQVI
+1342 PTSQIPASQASEVI

-1368 STSNPNPSQRSKSA
+1368 SNSNTNPSERSKSA
-1382 LYGNSREDTP
+1382 RYGNSQRENTP
-1392 RSSGHTS
+1392 RSSGRPS
-1399 RASTGRLQHMV
+1399 RASTGKLQRMV
-1410 EVSISPSSQKKKK
+1410 EVSISPSSQKKR

>member
-24 STSVLGEYG
+24 SNSVLGEYG
-33 TQRPASTAAVASSRT
+33 THRPASTAAVASSRT

-178 FSGWEQA
+178 FSGWEHA
-185 PEFVAQEVYA
+185 GDFVPEEVHA
-195 EEEGDREWLPPPHTG
+195 DEEGDGEWLPPSNTG
-210 FGKELSIIP
+210 FGKELSIMP

-231 HPIDHT
+231 HPVDHT
-237 TESDSEQDMSDMPEI
+237 AESDSEADMSEMPGV
-252 EEDELESELQA
+252 EDELESELQA

-272 QFVDIRNQTRNASGH
+272 QFVDIRNQTQNASGH

-309 LSSKRSRADD
+309 LSSKRSRAED
-319 SSPRTSKAVRFNK
+319 SSPRASKAVRFNK
-332 GDEQEDKDMP
+332 GHEQKDDDMR
-342 DLPQVP
+342 DLPQPP
-348 QAPQPEENVVE
+348 QAPQVEESVAE
-359 ISDSDSSDSSAL
+359 TSDSDSSDSSAS
-371 SSDSDSDE
+371 SSDSDSDD
-379 DSDSDSEN
+379 DSDDG

-396 VEAPSDSD
+396 AEAPSDSD
-404 SSSSSE
+404 SDTDSSSSSE
-410 ESDTS
+410 DSDSS
-415 DSDSEEEPTPP
+415 DSDSEEETAPP
-426 VEKVQQPVSVGAP
+426 VKKVQQPVSVGPP

-456 RRLSKLKGLGVL
+456 RRLSKLKELGAL
-468 PQQAGFNALRE
+468 PQQAGFDALRE
-479 WEERHGGWH
+479 WEDKHGGWH
-488 TPEQHINP
+488 TPENHTKP
-496 EPFVKL
+496 ESFVKPQL
-502 QQPVEPEPEQVPVES
+502 PVGTQALVEPEQES
-517 SSKKQ
+517 TGSSIKRQ
-522 KREKKEQEQ
+522 KREKKEQEK
-531 KEFEARRQKLL
+531 KEFEARRAKLL

-550 VYVDET
+550 VDVGET

-565 ASAVEETPVSE
+565 ASAAEETLVSE
-576 EVLDKDQQEQEP
+576 EVPGEDQLEQEP

-606 LGIRTPKTKEDEEAT
+606 LGMRTPKTKEEEETT
-621 RRKLAAKASAFERR
+621 RRKLAAKASAFGRR
-635 NKHSKRDTQ
+635 NKPSSQETQ

-694 NALIRELKGPN
+694 NASIRELKGPN

-712 RVQVYEGQEGQE
+712 RVQVYEEYEEQA
-724 EYDENGNYYHD
+724 EYDENGNYYGYD
-735 EQYQGGDEQVNHE
+735 DQYQGGYDQANHE
-748 GYYEGE
+748 GHYEGE
-754 ADPQY
+754 ADPHY
-759 QGNWEGKAAAY
+759 EGHWEGEAAPY
-770 YEGHYAGEAEGGQ
+770 YEGHYAGEAEGEQ

-794 ARNATFDD
+794 FDD
-802 LPSIPAD
+802 LPSVPID
-809 ISSVPDLTESETKVG
+809 ISSVPDLTESEVKVG

-847 RVAEVRSVKDRGLI
+847 RVAEVRSVKDHGVI
-861 NVLLAKRDRKPRS
+861 NVLLAKRDRKPTS
-874 ASSEYDEPRQFSKF
+874 ASGEDELRQFSKF

-915 LLQPAAQSGAESE
+915 LLQPTVQSGAEAE
-928 DQNNTREGSI
+928 DQDNTREGSI
-938 VSVVQESV
+938 VSVVHESV

-956 MYLDDTTFVTIGN
+956 MCLDDTTFVTIGN
-969 EVSRLESP
+969 EVSRLES
-977 RESPGMPDE
+977 RSESPGMPDE
-986 PIQQTPGRAL
+986 PIQQTPGRGI
-996 PQIQVQSGSAE
+996 PQIQVQTGSNG
-1007 RNVTPPIP
+1007 RSVTPPIP

-1029 QMTPGAELSRELE
+1029 QMTPGAELSCELE

-1049 ETPSALVNRDEDPSM
+1049 ETPSASANRDEDPSA

-1074 GEEPEDQEMSE
+1074 ADEPEDQEMSDH
-1085 LQEHE
+1085 QEHD
-1090 RQVVNENLVPPGD
+1090 RQVVSENLIPPGD
-1103 SGNSGPQSGS
+1103 SGDSGPQSGS

-1119 RNGNDG
+1119 RNGNGG
-1125 ASDSDSLFVNTDTR
+1125 ASDSLFVERDTLK
-1139 RETDNATPTGSSQS
+1139 EKHSATPNSSSES
-1153 WRELLNRLRNG
+1153 WRDLLNRLRNG
-1164 PSEPGESLVTSEGNN
+1164 PSEPSESLVTSEGNISEDHN
-1179 SEDNNSEDNSEDSNS
+1179 SEDHNSEGNQ
-1194 EDNNSEDNNS
+1194 
-1204 EDNNSEDNN
+1204 
-1213 SEDNNSEDNNSE
+1213 
-1225 DNNSEDN
+1225 
-1232 NSEDNN
+1232 
-1238 SEDNNSENNNSDDNN
+1238 
-1253 SEDNNGKGTNS
+1253 
-1264 EANRSPERLED
+1264 SPQRLED
-1275 SLQYSYLDLNFS
+1275 SLQHSYLDLNFS
-1287 PLDSPRASNSRSPN
+1287 PLDSPRASNSRSPI
-1301 PPMSAQR
+1301 PPMSAQK
-1308 DSKSQKETSFPSLFN
+1308 DAQSQKQASFPSPLE
-1323 TESPAASTRSKLSQ
+1323 TKSPAASTRSKLSQ
-1337 RVHES
+1337 RVLES
-1342 EPSQIPASQASQVI
+1342 TPTSEIPASQASEVI

-1368 STSNPNPSQRSKSA
+1368 STSNMNPSQRSKSA
-1382 LYGNSREDTP
+1382 LYGDSRENTP
-1392 RSSGHTS
+1392 RSAGRPSKV
-1399 RASTGRLQHMV
+1399 STGKLQRMV
-1410 EVSISPSSQKKKK
+1410 EVSISPSSQKKR

>member
-69 VVPLETEPSVF
+69 VVPLETEPNVF
-80 DAEFSG
+80 DTEFSG

-133 CGRHQITADGK
+133 CGRHQITAEGK

-151 FGSPFLKRTTSTRP
+151 FGSDVQSFLAGSMLP
-165 AITIPPRKKRRTV
+165 SLWPRKPTPTRKV
-178 FSGWEQA
+178 MESG
-185 PEFVAQEVYA
+185 F
-195 EEEGDREWLPPPHTG
+195 PPPNTG
-210 FGKELSIIP
+210 FGKELSIMP
-219 AEHEESLGTVIR
+219 AEHEESMATVIR
-231 HPIDHT
+231 HPVDHT
-237 TESDSEQDMSDMPEI
+237 AESDSEANMSEVSEI

-272 QFVDIRNQTRNASGH
+272 QFVDIRNQTQNASGH
-287 PLRATSIVKR
+287 SLRATSVVNR

-309 LSSKRSRADD
+309 LSSKRSRADE

-332 GDEQEDKDMP
+332 GDEQEGQDMP
-342 DLPQVP
+342 DLPQPPQVP
-348 QAPQPEENVVE
+348 QVE
-359 ISDSDSSDSSAL
+359 GSAAETSDSDSSDSSEA
-371 SSDSDSDE
+371 SSDSDSEE
-379 DSDSDSEN
+379 DSDNDSSDV

-396 VEAPSDSD
+396 AEAPDSD

-410 ESDTS
+410 ESDSSDS
-415 DSDSEEEPTPP
+415 DSDSEEEAAPP

-456 RRLSKLKGLGVL
+456 RRLSKLKELGAL
-468 PQQAGFNALRE
+468 PEKAGFDALRE
-479 WEERHGGWH
+479 WESRHGGWH
-488 TPEQHINP
+488 TPEQYLNP
-496 EPFVKL
+496 EPFVQP
-502 QQPVEPEPEQVPVES
+502 QQPVEPEPESEPVES
-517 SSKKQ
+517 SSKRQ

-550 VYVDET
+550 VDVSET

-565 ASAVEETPVSE
+565 ASTVGQSLVSE
-576 EVLDKDQQEQEP
+576 EVSGKDQPEQEP

-606 LGIRTPKTKEDEEAT
+606 LGMRTPKTKEDEEET
-621 RRKLAAKASAFERR
+621 RRKLAAKASACGPRH
-635 NKHSKRDTQ
+635 KPSKRDVQ

-712 RVQVYEGQEGQE
+712 RVQVYEEYEEQE
-724 EYDENGNYYHD
+724 EYDENGNYYGHD
-735 EQYQGGDEQVNHE
+735 EQYQGGDDQTNHE
-748 GYYEGE
+748 GHWEGE
-754 ADPQY
+754 AAP
-759 QGNWEGKAAAY
+759 Y
-770 YEGHYAGEAEGGQ
+770 YEGHYAGEAEGDQ
-783 INYDDAPEPEQ
+783 INYDDAPEPEK
-794 ARNATFDD
+794 ATLDD
-802 LPSIPAD
+802 LPAIPAD
-809 ISSVPDLTESETKVG
+809 ITSVPDLTESEAKVG

-847 RVAEVRSVKDRGLI
+847 RVAEVRSVKDNGVI
-861 NVLLAKRDRKPRS
+861 NVLLAKRDRKPPS
-874 ASSEYDEPRQFSKF
+874 ASSEWDEPRQFSKF

-915 LLQPAAQSGAESE
+915 LLQAAVQSGAEFE

-938 VSVVQESV
+938 VSVVHESV
-946 PNAQPALSEE
+946 PNAQPALSDE

-969 EVSRLESP
+969 EVSRLDSP

-986 PIQQTPGRAL
+986 PIQQTPGRGV
-996 PQIQVQSGSAE
+996 PQIQVQRGSDE
-1007 RNVTPPIP
+1007 RSITPPIP
-1015 SPSFNGFHSARSWQ
+1015 SPSFTGFHSARSWQ
-1029 QMTPGAELSRELE
+1029 QMTPGVELSRELE

-1049 ETPSALVNRDEDPSM
+1049 ETPSAVVNRDEDPSV

-1074 GEEPEDQEMSE
+1074 ADDPEDQEM
-1085 LQEHE
+1085 LGHQEHD
-1090 RQVVNENLVPPGD
+1090 RQVVNENLAPPGE
-1103 SGNSGPQSGS
+1103 SGDSGPQSGS

-1125 ASDSDSLFVNTDTR
+1125 ASDSESLFVKQDTQR
-1139 RETDNATPTGSSQS
+1139 GNDNATPTSSSES

-1164 PSEPGESLVTSEGNN
+1164 PSEPGDSLVTSPADNNEDNNEDNNDNNN
-1179 SEDNNSEDNSEDSNS
+1179 SEGGNSEDNSEGDVS
-1194 EDNNSEDNNS
+1194 EGNQ
-1204 EDNNSEDNN
+1204 
-1213 SEDNNSEDNNSE
+1213 
-1225 DNNSEDN
+1225 
-1232 NSEDNN
+1232 
-1238 SEDNNSENNNSDDNN
+1238 
-1253 SEDNNGKGTNS
+1253 
-1264 EANRSPERLED
+1264 SPERLED
-1275 SLQYSYLDLNFS
+1275 SVQHSYLDLNFS
-1287 PLDSPRASNSRSPN
+1287 PLDSPRASTSRSPN
-1301 PPMSAQR
+1301 PPMSAQQ
-1308 DSKSQKETSFPSLFN
+1308 DSQSQKQASFPSAFE
-1323 TESPAASTRSKLSQ
+1323 TESPSASTRSKLSQ

-1342 EPSQIPASQASQVI
+1342 EPASQIPASQASEVI
-1356 DLTSSPRGSPEP
+1356 DLTSSPRESPEP
-1368 STSNPNPSQRSKSA
+1368 GISNSNPSQRSKSA
-1382 LYGNSREDTP
+1382 VYGKSQRDKDIP
-1392 RSSGHTS
+1392 RSSGRPP

-1410 EVSISPSSQKKKK
+1410 EVSISPPSQKKR